1 MPEHF
6 GLEQRLGERSAIHRN
21 QRPARSATLA
31 VNELRDHFF
40 AAAALAGDEDRCIC
54 RGDAPRQGDR
64 LAEGGRRAHADSFVR
79 SDRGAGAE
87 RLRLAPHVDRMR
99 GPAHQHLQLA
109 PSERLWQVIPRA
121 GAQRLKRGFDRWFA
135 GNHDDD
141 RVRIRVARRAQQ
153 LHARRPA
160 HVQVDQDDIERA
172 TLQSLERF
180 FPAATYVDLVP
191 FEPERRRTTV
201 AQRVFVIDHKNPH
214 ARLHR
219 MVQRKEVRHVASVKR
234 HRGASGSGGR
244 R

>member
-1 MPEHF
+1 MNC
-6 GLEQRLGERSAIHRN
+6 AIISL
-21 QRPARSATLA
+21 PLPLSPVMKTDASVVAT
-31 VNELRDHFF
+31 
-40 AAAALAGDEDRCIC
+40 
-54 RGDAPRQGDR
+54 
-64 LAEGGRRAHADSFVR
+64 
-79 SDRGAGAE
+79 
-87 RLRLAPHVDRMR
+87 
-99 GPAHQHLQLA
+99 
-109 PSERLWQVIPRA
+109 
-121 GAQRLKRGFDRWFA
+121 
-135 GNHDDD
+135 
-141 RVRIRVARRAQQ
+141 RRAQQ